1 MKLYIIRHGETK
13 LNALGRLQGWTDEP
27 LNQNGKDLA
36 IITGEALKEIPFDL
50 VITSP
55 LKRARET
62 GELTVAASEKNF
74 GRKIPIIEDRRIME
88 FNWGCCWAGTGKTP
102 GTCPGGTRRTLTASG
117 CRRSCSS
124 RPAWRRS

>member
-55 LKRARET
+55 L
-62 GELTVAASEKNF
+62 EKQENLLLLLL
-74 GRKIPIIEDRRIME
+74 RKILDVK
-88 FNWGCCWAGTGKTP
+88 F
-102 GTCPGGTRRTLTASG
+102 LL
-117 CRRSCSS
+117 
-124 RPAWRRS
+124 

>member
-1 MKLYIIRHGETK
+1 MKLYIIRHGRNK

-50 VITSP
+50 VITS
-55 LKRARET
+55 LQKRET
-62 GELTVAASEKNF
+62 GELAVVRFSEKNF

-88 FNWGCCWAGTGKTP
+88 FN
-102 GTCPGGTRRTLTASG
+102 
-117 CRRSCSS
+117 
-124 RPAWRRS
+124 

>member
-27 LNQNGKDLA
+27 LNKNGKDLA

-55 LKRARET
+55 
-62 GELTVAASEKNF
+62 
-74 GRKIPIIEDRRIME
+74 
-88 FNWGCCWAGTGKTP
+88 
-102 GTCPGGTRRTLTASG
+102 
-117 CRRSCSS
+117 
-124 RPAWRRS
+124 

>member
-74 GRKIPIIEDRRIME
+74 FFVK
-88 FNWGCCWAGTGKTP
+88 F
-102 GTCPGGTRRTLTASG
+102 LL
-117 CRRSCSS
+117 
-124 RPAWRRS
+124 